1 MGGTAGG
8 HCEFHRQSHDCHVE
22 NSIIIPQLVENVLS
36 ICCLPAFTWY
46 FALSSAEVQERL

>member
-8 HCEFHRQSHDCHVE
+8 QCEFHRQSYDCSVE

-36 ICCLPAFTWY
+36 ICCLPPFT
-46 FALSSAEVQERL
+46 